1 MRSNSDSVKRVKS
14 EIDAVGKEINYR
26 IERLEKLPKEMDDNC
41 EALRTFIEDRQEELN
56 KQFRKAYMVRGE
68 DVWDFTW
75 DSIWD
80 MVKDFQHQAAMKQ
93 CYSYPNLESEL
104 KRRRTSLGRQLK
116 LNAMWADQ
124 VWTEVWNAVWK
135 VIHEANNE
143 YLREAKAEF
152 ERCAEELDPLLDKKV
167 ALKKELEEL
176 HNSEEGVYR
185 MLRNTFSHKGKG
197 KH

>member
-1 MRSNSDSVKRVKS
+1 MRSHSDSIKKVKS
-14 EIDAVGKEINYR
+14 EIDAVSQEINYR
-26 IERLEKLPKEMDDNC
+26 IDRLEKLPKEMDDNC
-41 EALRTFIEDRQEELN
+41 HVLRTFIEDRQDELN

-75 DSIWD
+75 NHIWD
-80 MVKDFQHQAAMKQ
+80 MVKDFQLQAAMRKS
-93 CYSYPNLESEL
+93 YSYPDLESAL
-104 KRRRTSLGRQLK
+104 KVRRTSLGRLLK

-135 VIHEANNE
+135 VIQQANNE

-152 ERCAEELDPLLDKKV
+152 ERCAEELDPLLDKKL
-167 ALKKELEEL
+167 ALKKEMEEL

-185 MLRNTFSHKGKG
+185 MLKSTFSTKGKG